1 MNPEAIHMVILVTI
15 ILFAI
20 ALSIFIRHEKKKH
33 AVVSEKVK
41 EAKECG
47 TYEPISLHPYIDPN
61 KCIGSGAC
69 VKACHEKDV
78 IGLSNG
84 KGRLINASMCVG
96 HGACALACPVG
107 AITLVFG
114 TAKRGVEI
122 PYVDP
127 YFETNVKG
135 IYIAGELG
143 GMGLIRNSLVQGIQ
157 AMNNM
162 AESLKDAGA
171 ASAGVYDVLV
181 VGAGP
186 AGIGATLKAMEKKLN
201 YLFIDQ
207 DEFGGTVANFPVRKI
222 VMTAPVELPLYG
234 KVQFRETTKE
244 TIMELWN
251 KIKQDTGLKIN
262 TKEKLTGVETLPDG
276 FKVKTAGGEYTT
288 RKLLLC
294 LGRRGTPRKLG
305 VPGES
310 MPKVS
315 YRLIDPAQHKNEK
328 VIVVGGGDSAVE
340 AAMAIAAEGNEVIL
354 SYRKDTFG
362 RIKAGNKTRLDEA
375 VKKGSVKL
383 VLNSNVTEILPK
395 EAKLDVAGAIETVPN
410 DYIYVF
416 AGGELP
422 NAFLKSIG
430 LKIETHYGMPS

>member
-1 MNPEAIHMVILVTI
+1 MVILVTI
-15 ILFAI
+15 LLFAA
-20 ALSIFIRHEKKKH
+20 ALAIFIRHEKKKH
-33 AVVSEKVK
+33 SVVSEKVK

-78 IGLSNG
+78 IGLSGG

-135 IYIAGELG
+135 LYIAGELG
-143 GMGLIRNSLVQGIQ
+143 GMGLIRNSLVQGMQ
-157 AMNNM
+157 AVGNI

-171 ASAGVYDVLV
+171 APDGVYDVLI

-186 AGIGATLKAMEKKLN
+186 AGIAATLKAMEKKLQ
-201 YLFIDQ
+201 YLLVDQ

-251 KIKQDTGLKIN
+251 KIRQDTGLKIN
-262 TKEKLTGVETLPDG
+262 TKEKLTGVEQTAEG
-276 FKVKTAGGEYTT
+276 FKVKTTGGEYSA
-288 RKLLLC
+288 RRLLLC

-305 VPGES
+305 VPGEEL
-310 MPKVS
+310 PKVS

-328 VIVVGGGDSAVE
+328 VVVVGGGDSAVE
-340 AAMAIAAEGNEVIL
+340 AAMAVAAEGNEVIL

-362 RIKAGNKTRLDEA
+362 RIKKGNKVRLDEA
-375 VKKGSVKL
+375 VAQGSVKL
-383 VLNSNVTEILPK
+383 VLNSNVTEVLQK
-395 EAKLDVAGAIETVPN
+395 EIMIDVAGTVETIPN
-410 DYIYVF
+410 DYLYVF

-430 LKIETHYGMPS
+430 LKIETHYGKPS

>member
-1 MNPEAIHMVILVTI
+1 MLILLVTI
-15 ILFAI
+15 VLFAI
-20 ALSIFIRHEKKKH
+20 SLGIFIKYEKKKH
-33 AVVSEKVK
+33 KVVVEKVA
-41 EAKECG
+41 EAIEGG
-47 TYEPISLHPYIDPN
+47 TYEPISLHPYIDPG

-84 KGRLINASMCVG
+84 KGKLINASLCVG
-96 HGACALACPVG
+96 HGACAAACPVG

-143 GMGLIRNSLVQGIQ
+143 GMGLIRNSLVQGMQ
-157 AMNNM
+157 AMGNI
-162 AESLKDAGA
+162 AEKIKEEGPAGG
-171 ASAGVYDVLV
+171 GVYDVLV

-186 AGIGATLKAMEKKLN
+186 AGIGATLKAIEKKLN
-201 YLFIDQ
+201 YLLIDQ

-222 VMTAPVELPLYG
+222 VMTAPVDLPMYG

-251 KIKQDTGLKIN
+251 KIRKDTGLKIN
-262 TKEKLTGVETLPDG
+262 TKEKLTGVENLGDK
-276 FKVKTAGGEYTT
+276 FKVKTANGEYLTK
-288 RKLLLC
+288 KLLLC

-305 VPGES
+305 VPGEEL
-310 MPKVS
+310 PKVS
-315 YRLIDPAQHKNEK
+315 YRLIDPAQHKKEN

-340 AAMAIAAEGNEVIL
+340 AAMTIADVNDNKVIL

-362 RIKAGNKTRLDEA
+362 RIKKGNKVRLDEA
-375 VKKGSVKL
+375 SKKESLKI
-383 VLNSNVTEILPK
+383 VLNSEVKEIGEK
-395 EAKLDVAGAIETVPN
+395 YAKIEVAGEIQTVDN
-410 DYIYVF
+410 DYVYVF

-430 LKIETHYGMPS
+430 LKIETHFGKPTS